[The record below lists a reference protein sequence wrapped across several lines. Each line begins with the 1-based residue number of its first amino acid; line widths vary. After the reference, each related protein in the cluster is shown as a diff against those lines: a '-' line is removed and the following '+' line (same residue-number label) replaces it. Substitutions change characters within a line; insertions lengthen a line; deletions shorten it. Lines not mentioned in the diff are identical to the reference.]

1 MKITLSAERRS
12 VTFKVATIA
21 ILILVL
27 LIPIGMIENVVV
39 DRMQIASIATLDIQ
53 SAWGG
58 EQVVSGPILRLPFKK
73 EKISAYGAPYID
85 DQVAYLLSN
94 SVSMSAAIDS
104 EERYRGIHKVPVYRA
119 EISVAGQF
127 DLDALEELGV
137 AEEDVDWS
145 TAELLMGISDSG
157 AINEIPMVTV
167 EGRVSNLTGGA
178 EQIQSLPP
186 QLRAGIGK
194 ELKLDLERSVL
205 EFDISV
211 SINGTSELL
220 FLPLAETSQI
230 NASSNWPSPS
240 FSGRRLPTKRD
251 VREDGFSAEWQTSSL
266 GRNLPGQW
274 IDKHETSDVSGDAL
288 GVKFMQPIGLY
299 QLMLRAMKYAVM
311 FVGLT
316 FVTYFLL
323 EIIGNLRLHP
333 MQYLLVGLANSLFYL
348 LLLSLAEHIGFG
360 IAYLMSAVASASLIS
375 GYSVT
380 ILARRGRVVA
390 MSAVLLGLYTFLYLT
405 LQAESLALLAGS
417 IGLWV
422 VLAAVMY
429 LTRRIDWYA
438 SGASNQGEATD
449 GGDPPH

>member
-1 MKITLSAERRS
+1 M
-12 VTFKVATIA
+12 
-21 ILILVL
+21 
-27 LIPIGMIENVVV
+27 
-39 DRMQIASIATLDIQ
+39 
-53 SAWGG
+53 
-58 EQVVSGPILRLPFKK
+58 
-73 EKISAYGAPYID
+73 
-85 DQVAYLLSN
+85 
-94 SVSMSAAIDS
+94 
-104 EERYRGIHKVPVYRA
+104 
-119 EISVAGQF
+119 
-127 DLDALEELGV
+127 
-137 AEEDVDWS
+137 
-145 TAELLMGISDSG
+145 
-157 AINEIPMVTV
+157 
-167 EGRVSNLTGGA
+167 
-178 EQIQSLPP
+178 
-186 QLRAGIGK
+186 
-194 ELKLDLERSVL
+194 L

-211 SINGTSELL
+211 SINGTSELR
-220 FLPLAETSQI
+220 FLPLAESSQI
-230 NASSNWPSPS
+230 KASSNWPSPS

-251 VREDGFSAEWQTSSL
+251 IREDGFNAEWQTSSL

-274 IDKHETSDVSGDAL
+274 IDKHETNDVSGDAL

-323 EIIGNLRLHP
+323 ETIGNLRLHP

-375 GYSVT
+375 AYSVT
-380 ILARRGRVVA
+380 ILATRGRVVS

-422 VLAAVMY
+422 ILAAVMY

-438 SGASNQGEATD
+438 SGVSNQWEATED
-449 GGDPPH
+449 GDPPH